1 VLIDKKS
8 TVKELVHMAGLV
20 PFNRRTP
27 DLLSSTFD
35 DFYNMLDDFFT
46 DNWPFR
52 RSLAADTFKIDVLED
67 DKNYYIAAE
76 LPGVKKEE
84 INVTIDEGR
93 LQISVNRE
101 ENVEEEGK
109 NYIHRERRH
118 TSMQRNIFLADAS
131 DEGVVAKLENGVLN
145 ITVPKKEKPDKS
157 VPIEIE

>member
-1 VLIDKKS
+1 
-8 TVKELVHMAGLV
+8 MAGLV